1 MSQIFLSPFL
11 DNKVGAK
18 TNLLDYL
25 RDEINT
31 AHSSAMQVQT
41 VSTCTGTYMHLK
53 YGTHKNIEL
62 ITITIDHIGAYRG
75 LGLTYSL

>member
-1 MSQIFLSPFL
+1 MSWISLSPFL

-41 VSTCTGTYMHLK
+41 VSTCTGIYLK

-62 ITITIDHIGAYRG
+62 ITISIDHIGAYRG